1 METEYS
7 FCEEYFFITKE
18 VIKISKQAK
27 FNKNEE
33 LVNENIRFKEVLL
46 IDDAGEQVGVVN
58 RNEALD
64 RAADKNLDLV
74 CVAPQ
79 ANPPVCKIIDYG
91 KYRFEAQK
99 KAKEAKKNQKI
110 QDTKEVRLSPVIDK
124 HDIQTKL
131 KNARKF
137 IEKGDKVKVS
147 MRFRGRQMAHTDLGK
162 EVMNEF
168 LEGIEDIV
176 VVEKQPKLE
185 GNNLFMFIAP
195 KKK

>member
-1 METEYS
+1 MAT
-7 FCEEYFFITKE
+7 
-18 VIKISKQAK
+18 A
-27 FNKNEE
+27 
-33 LVNENIRFKEVLL
+33 
-46 IDDAGEQVGVVN
+46 
-58 RNEALD
+58 
-64 RAADKNLDLV
+64 KNLDLV

-79 ANPPVCKIIDYG
+79 AKPPVCKIIDYG

-110 QDTKEVRLSPVIDK
+110 QDTKEIRLSQVIDK
-124 HDIQTKL
+124 HDIDTKL

-137 IEKGDKVKVS
+137 IEKGDKLKVS
-147 MRFRGRQMAHTDLGK
+147 MRFRGRQMAHTDLGMA
-162 EVMNEF
+162 VMKQF

-185 GNNLFMFIAP
+185 GNNLFMYLAP

>member
-1 METEYS
+1 M
-7 FCEEYFFITKE
+7 
-18 VIKISKQAK
+18 
-27 FNKNEE
+27 NKNED
-33 LVNENIRFKEVLL
+33 LINENIRFKEVLL
-46 IDDAGEQVGVVN
+46 IDDMGEQYGVVSSQ
-58 RNEALD
+58 EALNK
-64 RAADKNLDLV
+64 AIEKNLDLV
-74 CVAPQ
+74 CVAPK

-99 KAKEAKKNQKI
+99 KAKEAKKNQKV
-110 QDTKEVRLSPVIDK
+110 QDTKEVRLSPVIDNN
-124 HDIQTKL
+124 DVQTKL

-147 MRFRGRQMAHTDLGK
+147 MRFRGRQMAHVDLGK
-162 EVMNEF
+162 QVMKQF

>member
-1 METEYS
+1 MAY
-7 FCEEYFFITKE
+7 
-18 VIKISKQAK
+18 
-27 FNKNEE
+27 N
-33 LVNENIRFKEVLL
+33 
-46 IDDAGEQVGVVN
+46 
-58 RNEALD
+58 
-64 RAADKNLDLV
+64 KNLDLV
-74 CVAPQ
+74 CVAPK

-91 KYRFEAQK
+91 KYRFETQK
-99 KAKEAKKNQKI
+99 KAKEAKKNQKV

-124 HDIQTKL
+124 HDIDTKL

-147 MRFRGRQMAHTDLGK
+147 MRFRGRQMAHTDIGLS
-162 EVMNEF
+162 VMKQF

-176 VVEKQPKLE
+176 IVEKQPKLE

>member
-1 METEYS
+1 MAVE
-7 FCEEYFFITKE
+7 
-18 VIKISKQAK
+18 
-27 FNKNEE
+27 
-33 LVNENIRFKEVLL
+33 R
-46 IDDAGEQVGVVN
+46 G
-58 RNEALD
+58 
-64 RAADKNLDLV
+64 LDLV

-79 ANPPVCKIIDYG
+79 GNPPVCKIIDYG

-124 HDIQTKL
+124 HDIETKL

-147 MRFRGRQMAHTDLGK
+147 MRFRGRQMAHTDIGLS
-162 EVMNEF
+162 VMKEF
-168 LEGIEDIV
+168 LAGIDDIV
-176 VVEKQPKLE
+176 VIEKEPKLE

>member
-1 METEYS
+1 MSTL
-7 FCEEYFFITKE
+7 FTEYFFIYKGGFN
-18 VIKISKQAK
+18 ISKYTAK
-27 FNKNEE
+27 TNKNEE

-46 IDDAGEQVGVVN
+46 IDDAGEQVGVVSN
-58 RNEALD
+58 QEALD
-64 RAADKNLDLV
+64 MAINKNLDLV
-74 CVAPQ
+74 CVAPK

-91 KYRFEAQK
+91 KYRFEIQK
-99 KAKEAKKNQKI
+99 KAKEAKKNQKV

-124 HDIQTKL
+124 HDIDTKL

-147 MRFRGRQMAHTDLGK
+147 MRFRGRQMAHTDIGLS
-162 EVMNEF
+162 VMKQF

>member
-1 METEYS
+1 MS
-7 FCEEYFFITKE
+7 KQITK
-18 VIKISKQAK
+18 V
-27 FNKNEE
+27 NKNDE

-46 IDDAGEQVGVVN
+46 IDDAGEQVGVVSSSEAQTMA
-58 RNEALD
+58 NE
-64 RAADKNLDLV
+64 KNLDLV
-74 CVAPQ
+74 CVAPK

-91 KYRFEAQK
+91 KYRFEIQK

-110 QDTKEVRLSPVIDK
+110 QETKEVRLSPVIDQ
-124 HDIQTKL
+124 HDIDTKL
-131 KNARKF
+131 RNARKF
-137 IEKGDKVKVS
+137 IEKGDRVKVS
-147 MRFRGRQMAHTDLGK
+147 MRFRGRQMAHTDIGMN
-162 EVMNEF
+162 VMKQF

>member
-1 METEYS
+1 MA
-7 FCEEYFFITKE
+7 I
-18 VIKISKQAK
+18 
-27 FNKNEE
+27 
-33 LVNENIRFKEVLL
+33 
-46 IDDAGEQVGVVN
+46 
-58 RNEALD
+58 
-64 RAADKNLDLV
+64 DKNLDLV

-79 ANPPVCKIIDYG
+79 AQPPVCKIIDYG
-91 KYRFEAQK
+91 KYRFESQK

-110 QDTKEVRLSPVIDK
+110 QDTKEIRLSQVIDK
-124 HDIQTKL
+124 HDIDTKL

-147 MRFRGRQMAHTDLGK
+147 MRFRGRQMAHTDLGMA
-162 EVMNEF
+162 VMKQF

-185 GNNLFMFIAP
+185 GNNLFMYLAP